1 MAVQEEAASAY
12 ITRIGS
18 CTVGNNFWNEFESL
32 WRALFDRVPDNL
44 KRSGSFSIADKHFN
58 ISLNP
63 DPGTNL
69 EIDVS
74 ENGIRFISGLGPTL
88 SSVTYSIDS
97 LLRNSDEK
105 VRWALSVIPY
115 SDNQVLAVS
124 IAKDKDGSSAT
135 IPEDELKHHMS
146 RTVPYFFC
154 IDSTVQPIHNK
165 EGYGSSAAIVF
176 PATVLSY
183 MDYGWWLGVRQI
195 DSSHDSELKGFLSLG
210 DVRMIERYKFSI
222 NTEDRRN
229 WTDGYGYNPLIFT
242 GDTAFYLDYDKK
254 HECTEIGQ
262 RTSSLSATTLLVPGW
277 SPASQCLAKQTMFSQ
292 IDTIRNADRKSSDF
306 HPGPEVIRV
315 GSSDFVHSGSAYIK
329 VDVPTD

>member
-1 MAVQEEAASAY
+1 V
-12 ITRIGS
+12 R
-18 CTVGNNFWNEFESL
+18 
-32 WRALFDRVPDNL
+32 
-44 KRSGSFSIADKHFN
+44 
-58 ISLNP
+58 
-63 DPGTNL
+63 
-69 EIDVS
+69 
-74 ENGIRFISGLGPTL
+74 
-88 SSVTYSIDS
+88 YSIDS

-176 PATVLSY
+176 PATILNI
-183 MDYGWWLGVRQI
+183 DYRWLWGVRQI
-195 DSSHDSELKGFLSLG
+195 DSSHDSELKGYLSLG
-210 DVRMIERYKFSI
+210 GVQMIERYKFSI
-222 NTEDRRN
+222 NTEDNRN
-229 WTDGYGYNPLIFT
+229 WTDGYGYDPLIFT
-242 GDTAFYLDYDKK
+242 GDTAFYLDYD
-254 HECTEIGQ
+254 HQRECTSIGQ
-262 RTSSLSATTLLVPGW
+262 ITSPHSATTLLVPGW

-292 IDTIRNADRKSSDF
+292 IDTKRGRVGKPDSESPDF
-306 HPGPEVIRV
+306 HPGPEVMRV
-315 GSSDFVHSGSAYIK
+315 GSSDFVHSGSAYIR